1 MNKAIKRIISIVM
14 CLLLLAGLY
23 VPVEAASCR
32 FSFSD
37 PKTTVGKSFSVSMS
51 SSVSVASF
59 KLKISYDSSML
70 TFNSGS
76 GNTSIFKA
84 SSDGSVILVYGEY
97 SEGEGKISCSLNFTA
112 KKAGSTSLKVTY
124 MDASDAGG
132 DSLEVS
138 AASSAITIEAA
149 PTASSDAKLK
159 SLSVSPGT
167 LSPKFS
173 ADTTSYKVSVAN
185 SVTKL
190 TVSAKANHSAA
201 KVSVSGNSGLDVG
214 DNTVKVKV
222 TAEDGSTQ
230 TYKIVVT
237 RAKKTTDPETETES
251 EKESESESEKKL
263 ELKVGSQTLA
273 VMEPDSVP
281 KGFTE
286 GKKTGTEAPVYTHKN
301 TAVFPLVYGKVG
313 KNDVAFYHW
322 DDENGLLIPYKTMKI
337 GKTTLTVLVG
347 NKSFFTMDGYKK
359 GTMKVG
365 ENEMTVYLPEE
376 GDANHAL
383 LTLGN
388 DNGDVVIYLYDPQDE
403 TLQRYNFIDANGS
416 LVTMSEEYQ
425 AMVEQAN
432 LLIEENAALKSE
444 KQALQEELASYDEVK
459 AEYEASAEELEVL
472 RGEREAVVK
481 KAKLET
487 WIMYGTVGLCGV
499 LAVALIAILVK
510 RKG

>member
-1 MNKAIKRIISIVM
+1 MNKVIKRIISIVM
-14 CLLLLAGLY
+14 CVLLLAGLY
-23 VPVEAASCR
+23 IPAEAASCR

-37 PKTTVGKSFSVSMS
+37 PKTTVGKSFSVRMS

-59 KLKISYDSSML
+59 KLKISYDSSMI

-97 SEGEGKISCSLNFTA
+97 SEGEGSVSCSLKFTA

-132 DSLEVS
+132 DSLDVS
-138 AASSAITIEAA
+138 AASSSITIEAA

-214 DNTVKVKV
+214 DNTVTVKV

-237 RAKKTTDPETETES
+237 RAKKTTDPETEKES

-263 ELKVGSQTLA
+263 ELKVGSQTL
-273 VMEPDSVP
+273 VVLEPDSIP
-281 KGFTE
+281 KGFTK
-286 GKKTGTEAPVYTHKN
+286 GKKTGTEAPVYQHKN
-301 TAVFPLVYGKVG
+301 TAVFPLVYGELG
-313 KNDVAFYHW
+313 DADAAFYHW
-322 DDENGLLIPYKTMKI
+322 DDENNTLIPYKTLKA
-337 GKTTLTVLVG
+337 GNKTLALLVG
-347 NKSFFTMDGYKK
+347 NKSFFTLEGYQK
-359 GTMKVG
+359 GSMKVL
-365 ENEMTVYLPEE
+365 EKELTVYLPQA
-376 GDANHAL
+376 GDTNHAMVPCG
-383 LTLGN
+383 TESGE
-388 DNGDVVIYLYDPQDE
+388 VVVYLYDPADE
-403 TLQRYNFIDANGS
+403 TLQRYDFAGADGS
-416 LVTMSEEYQ
+416 LATMSEEYR
-425 AMVEQAN
+425 ALAEQSS
-432 LLIEENAALKSE
+432 LLIEENAAIKTE
-444 KQALQEELASYDEVK
+444 KQALQEELASFDEMK
-459 AEYEASAEELEVL
+459 AEYEASAEELETL
-472 RGEREAVVK
+472 RTEREALVE

-487 WIMYGTVGLCGV
+487 WIMYGTVGLCGA
-499 LAVALIAILVK
+499 LAVVLIVILVK